1 MKGNAEGS
9 RGTRPRI
16 QGPRRGIPQLHRV
29 PRRTGAPE
37 RIKEVAPDAKL
48 IYAVRDPVTR
58 AVSQYQ
64 HHVATLNERRSLPDA
79 LREDLKDPDS
89 LYICPGFYALQLE
102 RYLQHFPQERILVV
116 DQADLLSNR
125 QATLREIFAFLSV
138 DDSFVS
144 TGFEEE
150 VLTAKDHRTY
160 SKFVVM
166 LAWLRTTP
174 LLKLP
179 RGMRVFMRRSLERV
193 VSQPLEASTL
203 DDDLRRQLQ
212 ELYADD
218 AKRFREL
225 TGKDLP
231 YLECVVNFL
240 AELQL
245 PIKRSQ
251 LSADCG
257 GTACFGAESA
267 DTGLPHAVRR
277 LDQRERAPLLPQE
290 RSRPPLARSSPRT
303 GPTHLYPPQ
312 GWI

>member
-1 MKGNAEGS
+1 MKSGTTSLHHYLKLHPEIQIPAMKELNFFSGPPGAHPYPAGS
-9 RGTRPRI
+9 KRIEHLADYEKLFDPAFKVRGEVSPNYT
-16 QGPRRGIPQLHRV
+16 V
-29 PRRTGAPE
+29 YPRRTGAPE

-225 TGKDLP
+225 TGKT
-231 YLECVVNFL
+231 F
-240 AELQL
+240 
-245 PIKRSQ
+245 
-251 LSADCG
+251 
-257 GTACFGAESA
+257 
-267 DTGLPHAVRR
+267 
-277 LDQRERAPLLPQE
+277 
-290 RSRPPLARSSPRT
+290 
-303 GPTHLYPPQ
+303 PT
-312 GWI
+312 WSV